1 MITHVLTKEDYR
13 LKEKIV
19 KDVVERTIEEED
31 EDGEKKKLLEVFINK

>member
-19 KDVVERTIEEED
+19 REVVERTREEE
-31 EDGEKKKLLEVFINK
+31 EDGEKKILQEVFIN